1 MKRDFTLFLEDILE
15 SIERIEEYIQ
25 GIDLT
30 TFNKDIKTQD
40 AISRRIEIIGEAVK
54 NLSPAYRNNYS
65 LIP

>member
-40 AISRRIEIIGEAVK
+40 AISRRIEIIGEAIK
-54 NLSPAYRNNYS
+54 NIPPAYRNNYS

>member
-54 NLSPAYRNNYS
+54 NIPPAYRNNYS